1 MIRVLKRRIEKRYE
15 LIKIIGKGSY
25 GCVTKAKC
33 KETGKL
39 VALKVMKNQ
48 TKTEYEIIKLLR
60 EIQLLRKM
68 NEIYQ
73 KANKKIYPN
82 DPKSQENPFIP
93 ALIDIICPIKKIKKQ
108 SNVNL
113 IMTPSCNQDSG

>member
-1 MIRVLKRRIEKRYE
+1 MIKVLRRRIEKRYE
-15 LIKIIGKGSY
+15 IIKVIGKGSY

-60 EIQLLRKM
+60 EIQLLRRL
-68 NEIYQ
+68 NEVYQ
-73 KANKKIYPN
+73 KASRKIYPN

-93 ALIDIICPIKKIKKQ
+93 VLLDIMCPIKKLKKP
-108 SNVNL
+108 SNLNL
-113 IMTPSCNQDSG
+113 MMTPSCNQESG